1 VDPVLEETAQQEGQ
15 TTCGGQQNEE
25 EVSNDNKKNP
35 SEWDCFS
42 ATCLL
47 FLQKRL
53 RVLGTGM
60 RYDHEVLIITQPCT
74 TIATI
79 IIYLIDH

>member
-1 VDPVLEETAQQEGQ
+1 MDPVLKETAQQEGQ

-25 EVSNDNKKNP
+25 EVSNHNKENS

-53 RVLGTGM
+53 RVSGTGI
-60 RYDHEVLIITQPCT
+60 RYDDEVLSITQPCT
-74 TIATI
+74 TIETI
-79 IIYLIDH
+79 IIILN